1 MAFSKRSITHAIL
14 GLFQEAYKPAFH
26 ALALSWIVSWYFF
39 SWETLYSAVLSLT
52 NMLSLCQIMISRAP
66 SAIPEHNIFCCSVVA
81 RILTPSLNVAFGLNR
96 ASKINVGLEPGSGSG
111 RVQAS
116 KWGPFTTLCGYVCRG
131 QQGENENIRLP
142 PNNSKYRL
150 KSFCEV
156 GYANFRP
163 NVFAAGKR
171 ISIEILAGVGLHARC
186 PAALKH
192 FVAFSKNRNV
202 QEKYLSSL

>member
-1 MAFSKRSITHAIL
+1 MLFAWNQTFCPPPNFWAGYATACTCNYICTQRFLLFRSCAYLNSL
-14 GLFQEAYKPAFH
+14 GKVGFQAKIWFQ
-26 ALALSWIVSWYFF
+26 
-39 SWETLYSAVLSLT
+39 
-52 NMLSLCQIMISRAP
+52 NKCRARP
-66 SAIPEHNIFCCSVVA
+66 
-81 RILTPSLNVAFGLNR
+81 RFGLV
-96 ASKINVGLEPGSGSG
+96 ISGSG

-116 KWGPFTTLCGYVCRG
+116 KWGHFPTLCGYVGRG
-131 QQGENENIRLP
+131 QTRGDWKDTSSTPPTNNKNI
-142 PNNSKYRL
+142 L

-171 ISIEILAGVGLHARC
+171 ISMEILVGVGLHAWC
-186 PAALKH
+186 PVALKR

>member
-96 ASKINVGLEPGSGSG
+96 ASKNKCRARAGFGLRPGSGFKMRPFYNSLW
-111 RVQAS
+111 VCMQ
-116 KWGPFTTLCGYVCRG
+116 GPTRG
-131 QQGENENIRLP
+131 EWKHTSSTQQ
-142 PNNSKYRL
+142 
-150 KSFCEV
+150 
-156 GYANFRP
+156 
-163 NVFAAGKR
+163 
-171 ISIEILAGVGLHARC
+171 
-186 PAALKH
+186 
-192 FVAFSKNRNV
+192 
-202 QEKYLSSL
+202 Q